1 MHRREASEYRALP
14 MPLQHRAA
22 ILRRSPELAPLC
34 RLRCKSNALPGRWQ
48 LRATGM
54 LSPTRPS
61 DRVKGSLL
69 GGAVGDALGAGIEF
83 LSLDEIR
90 QRFGLF
96 GVQDF
101 VPAYGRQGAIT
112 DDTQMTLFTA
122 EGVVRSWV
130 RMEERGICH
139 IPSTVHHA
147 YLRWLLTQGERP
159 KKADFEIRTDGWL
172 YGTTALHSRRA
183 PGNTCLSALRAATGW
198 GEPAVANNN
207 SKGCGGVMRVA
218 PIGLVTPSIGDDA
231 QVFTLATE
239 VAALTHGH
247 PAGSLSAGH
256 FALTIASLLRGEP
269 LSQAL
274 DRADSELQKHSG
286 HDQVTRALDA
296 ARVLA
301 ARGRPSPEQLES
313 LGAGWVAEE
322 ALAIAVCCALV
333 AQNFRDG
340 VLLAVNHSGDSDST
354 GSMAG
359 NLLGV
364 QFGVD
369 AIPHTWLEELE
380 LRSVIERLA
389 IDLNALVSGKLTW
402 PQACEAY
409 PGN

>member
-1 MHRREASEYRALP
+1 MVVKEPLP
-14 MPLQHRAA
+14 
-22 ILRRSPELAPLC
+22 
-34 RLRCKSNALPGRWQ
+34 
-48 LRATGM
+48 T
-54 LSPTRPS
+54 
-61 DRVKGSLL
+61 
-69 GGAVGDALGAGIEF
+69 
-83 LSLDEIR
+83 
-90 QRFGLF
+90 
-96 GVQDF
+96 
-101 VPAYGRQGAIT
+101 
-112 DDTQMTLFTA
+112 TLFTA